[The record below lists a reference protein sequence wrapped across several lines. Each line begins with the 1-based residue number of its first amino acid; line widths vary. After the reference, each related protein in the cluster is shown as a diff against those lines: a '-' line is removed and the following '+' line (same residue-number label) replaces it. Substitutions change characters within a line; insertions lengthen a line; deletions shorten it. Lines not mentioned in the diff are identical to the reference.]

1 MSTEEEVAAT
11 WDIPVMVLL
20 SPLLSSPPFLLLL
33 FFFCCFF
40 VTAILQR
47 KAHDFFR
54 YVESRLLSYL
64 LSRYFDLKNVSN
76 RPRFLF
82 FSSDFFL
89 RLFSPT
95 VFSNCFLRLFS
106 PTVFSDCFLR
116 LFSPIV
122 LFCFILFSS
131 FQVYFIICLFP

>member
-11 WDIPVMVLL
+11 WDVPVMVLL
-20 SPLLSSPPFLLLL
+20 SLLLSSPPFLLLL
-33 FFFCCFF
+33 FFFCFF

-64 LSRYFDLKNVSN
+64 LSRYFDLRNVLN

-89 RLFSPT
+89 
-95 VFSNCFLRLFS
+95 
-106 PTVFSDCFLR
+106 
-116 LFSPIV
+116 
-122 LFCFILFSS
+122 
-131 FQVYFIICLFP
+131 